1 MPLQHTESRKVQAK
15 SVELY
20 NRLAETISATERE
33 TFLTVAQFAEL
44 HKDIVDRLG
53 RFRHRN
59 KLLNLKNLRKKT
71 NASQATHPI
80 LGRVRLNL

>member
-15 SVELY
+15 SVKLY

-33 TFLTVAQFAEL
+33 IFLTVAQFAEL

-53 RFRHRN
+53 RFPHRPQQ
-59 KLLNLKNLRKKT
+59 T
-71 NASQATHPI
+71 S
-80 LGRVRLNL
+80 